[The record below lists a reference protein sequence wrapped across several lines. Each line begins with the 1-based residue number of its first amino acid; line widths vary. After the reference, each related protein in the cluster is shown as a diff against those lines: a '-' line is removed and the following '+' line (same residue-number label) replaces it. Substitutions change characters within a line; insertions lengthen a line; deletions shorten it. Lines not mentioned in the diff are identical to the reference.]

1 MSIGP
6 LIAHLIFRGPRH
18 TALLRGSP
26 RIAAV
31 RSKILG
37 FAASRGGENH
47 PQKIAERPGWV
58 VGLRTLMA
66 CNAENDSDLS
76 SRNEGGRPPPNL
88 PLVRGRD
95 FRRYRFQ
102 CYRTLVY
109 FKMFADPVT
118 AINREKQIER
128 WSRGKKLALIRTAN
142 PSFKELSLDES
153 A

>member
-66 CNAENDSDLS
+66 CNVENDSDLS
-76 SRNEGGRPPPNL
+76 SRTKAVDPHLTSPWSGG
-88 PLVRGRD
+88 GISGDTD
-95 FRRYRFQ
+95 FN
-102 CYRTLVY
+102 
-109 FKMFADPVT
+109 VT
-118 AINREKQIER
+118 
-128 WSRGKKLALIRTAN
+128 GH
-142 PSFKELSLDES
+142 
-153 A
+153 